1 MTGHTGWRAG
11 ARGAGGT
18 RGTRGGRGVRGTAV
32 AVTAMAL
39 LTGSQAPG
47 AGEARASAAARP
59 APAGHGPGVSGDTV
73 YRTDLP
79 PLRTGERDGRDGPAA
94 GAALPASVFAAYRR
108 AEAELARTAP
118 GCRLRWQLLAAIGQV
133 ESGQARG
140 GRVTADGTTVTP
152 IRGPRLDGVAFAL
165 IRDTDGGAYDGD
177 AEYDRAVGPMQFIP
191 STWAR
196 WGADGNGD
204 DRRDPHNVYDAA
216 LAAGRYL
223 CAGGR
228 DLSDPAQ
235 LDRAILG
242 YNHSTAYLR
251 TVRAWYA
258 YFLSGHRVVPDGSA
272 AAPARRGS
280 PRATAEPS
288 SSPSARPSATP
299 SRTPAAPSPA
309 PAPTASRPAG
319 DADPAGGE
327 PGLPVPGPG
336 VSAPGITAP
345 GAVPLPG
352 GAPLTSNGADSI
364 PGTPSPTAATE
375 R

>member
-1 MTGHTGWRAG
+1 M
-11 ARGAGGT
+11 
-18 RGTRGGRGVRGTAV
+18 AV
-32 AVTAMAL
+32 

-59 APAGHGPGVSGDTV
+59 APAGHGPSVSGGTA

-79 PLRTGERDGRDGPAA
+79 PLRTGKPGGRDERGGLAS
-94 GAALPASVFAAYRR
+94 GAALPASVFAAYRN

-152 IRGPRLDGVAFAL
+152 IRGPRLDGIAFAL

-177 AEYDRAVGPMQFIP
+177 AVYDRAVGPMQFIP

-204 DRRDPHNVYDAA
+204 GRRDPHNVFDAA

-258 YFLSGHRVVPDGSA
+258 YFLAGHRVVPDGSA
-272 AAPARRGS
+272 GAPARRGS
-280 PRATAEPS
+280 SRAVPEPTPA
-288 SSPSARPSATP
+288 PSVRPSAAP
-299 SRTPAAPSPA
+299 SRTPTAPPTA
-309 PAPTASRPAG
+309 PAPTGSRPA
-319 DADPAGGE
+319 DAPETDGE
-327 PGLPVPGPG
+327 PGLPVPEPSVSEPG
-336 VSAPGITAP
+336 LGVPGDGLLP
-345 GAVPLPG
+345 DGA
-352 GAPLTSNGADSI
+352 ALTSNGADSI
-364 PGTPSPTAATE
+364 PGTPSPTAATG